1 MKLRIHFGPESFTLL
16 DANDVEK
23 LALKMARIVQLALP
37 DLFSKFVFSH
47 DNITAPLVTAHGSA
61 RNEVLA
67 RLIPEQT
74 VPQSGNEANSS
85 QSGSRRELQF
95 QLILEAQTKAFGPQ
109 LIINRKQWEWTREF
123 LQREL
128 QSLAVGVHD
137 ASSDVVAGEDG
148 SGKNS
153 GGEEGNEAVIP
164 LEVILLYRCSET
176 GLLCVCRHDM
186 FAQTPS
192 MQPVPQGVK
201 DISVMDAHG
210 KKMGEIRVDLKHPP
224 TLRSL
229 KQSLQTL
236 LCWPCLMEISCRISE
251 KEGLMSIET
260 DADITN
266 FVHSVQHF
274 GHQNICLVVS
284 LPSHFCLPPFLT
296 ETAAIPIDDPQRGA
310 SHSSAPP
317 PGLYDKSD
325 AVRQKREE
333 TQKMVA
339 LYVQLMR
346 GLRQN
351 AYGVG
356 TQQMKALTTRFP
368 GNAETVPET
377 GGVNTLT
384 AAEAGRKETAPPSA
398 VCDVPMPEDHE
409 GETAVGRQ
417 GRELLVVQ
425 YELDPVEVHI
435 TGHITEMELQT
446 IAEAIIAICARQN
459 ASGEGTVENRF
470 QRVSDSTFTLQLD
483 KIISL
488 DDAQVEELEACL
500 VDVVKSFGC
509 LPVCEAKM

>member
-1 MKLRIHFGPESFTLL
+1 MKVRIYFGPKSAILL

-23 LALKMARIVQLALP
+23 LTRQMARLVQLALP
-37 DLFSKFVFSH
+37 DLFSKFVFPH
-47 DNITAPLVTAHGSA
+47 DDITAPLVTAHGCA

-67 RLIPEQT
+67 RLIPERP
-74 VPQSGNEANSS
+74 VSQSENEANCN

-137 ASSDVVAGEDG
+137 ASSDVVAGDG
-148 SGKNS
+148 GNSKNS
-153 GGEEGNEAVIP
+153 GGGEGNEDAIP

-186 FAQTPS
+186 FAEAPS
-192 MQPVPQGVK
+192 MQSVPQGVK
-201 DISVMDAHG
+201 GISVMDARG
-210 KKMGEIRVDLKHPP
+210 KKMGEIRIDFKHPP

-229 KQSLQTL
+229 KHSLQTL
-236 LCWPCLMEISCRISE
+236 LCWPCLMEISCRIAE
-251 KEGLMSIET
+251 KEGLLSIES
-260 DADITN
+260 DADITS

-274 GHQNICLVVS
+274 GHQNIWLVVS
-284 LPSHFCLPPFLT
+284 LPSHSCLPPLLT
-296 ETAAIPIDDPQRGA
+296 GTAALPIDDPQQGA
-310 SHSSAPP
+310 SHNNAPP
-317 PGLYDKSD
+317 PGLYDNFES
-325 AVRQKREE
+325 VRQKREE

-346 GLRQN
+346 GLRIN

-356 TQQMKALTTRFP
+356 TQQMKALTKHFS
-368 GNAETVPET
+368 GNAVTVPET
-377 GGVNTLT
+377 SGMKKLT
-384 AAEAGRKETAPPSA
+384 AAEAGRKGTAAPST
-398 VCDVPMPEDHE
+398 VCDVSLPDDHE

-417 GRELLVVQ
+417 GRELLIIQ

-435 TGHITEMELQT
+435 TGHITEMELQS
-446 IAEAIIAICARQN
+446 IADAILAVCARQN
-459 ASGEGTVENRF
+459 TSSEGTVEKRF
-470 QRVSDSTFTLQLD
+470 QRVSDSMFTLQLD
-483 KIISL
+483 KISFL
-488 DDAQVEELEACL
+488 GDAQVEELEACL

-509 LPVCEAKM
+509 LQVCEATM